1 MKTTGL
7 VVRRGGGGCARLV
20 LGVDGEQAARVEVL
34 YDYEAC
40 GPGLAF

>member
-1 MKTTGL
+1 MRTTGL
-7 VVRRGGGGCARLV
+7 VVWQGGCAKVV